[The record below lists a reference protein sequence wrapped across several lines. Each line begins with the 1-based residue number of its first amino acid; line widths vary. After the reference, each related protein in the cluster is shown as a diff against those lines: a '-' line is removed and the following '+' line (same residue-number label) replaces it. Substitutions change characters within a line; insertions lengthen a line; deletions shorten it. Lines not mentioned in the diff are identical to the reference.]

1 MRTTTLPSMCEV
13 LAKNYNNRNMK
24 ARIFEMGKIFIPNAD
39 GEKLPDE
46 RVIVTIGMY
55 GECGFY
61 DAKGAAVSLCKALRA
76 EAPTFEALRDNPS
89 YHSGRCAKIC
99 IGGKQAGIVGEL
111 HPLVL
116 ENYGIGEVA
125 YVVTLDLA
133 LLYENRL
140 PEPLYTPLPKYP
152 AVTRDIALVCDDE
165 LEVARIEEV
174 LKGVCGQLLEQCKLF
189 DVYRGGNMEK
199 GKKSVAFSLTLR
211 DKTATMTDE
220 TVNKLLTEALDTLE
234 RKYGCM
240 LRA

>member
-13 LAKNYNNRNMK
+13 LAKNHNNRNMK
-24 ARIFEMGKIFIPNAD
+24 ARLFEMGKIFLPGTD
-39 GEKLPDE
+39 SEKLPDE

-55 GECGFY
+55 GACGFY
-61 DAKGAAVSLCKALRA
+61 DAKGAAESLCKALRV
-76 EAPTFEALRDNPS
+76 EAPTFEALRDDPS
-89 YHSGRCAKIC
+89 YHSGRCAKIF

-116 ENYGIGEVA
+116 QNYGIGEAA
-125 YVVTLDLA
+125 YVVTMDLA
-133 LLYENRL
+133 LLYENRK

-152 AVTRDIALVCDDE
+152 AVTRDLALVCDEE
-165 LEVARIEEV
+165 LEVACIEGV
-174 LKGVCGQLLEQCKLF
+174 LKEACGQLLEQCKLF
-189 DVYRGGNMEK
+189 DVFRGGNLEK

-220 TVNKLLTEALDTLE
+220 TVNKLLTEALETLE
-234 RKYGCM
+234 RKYGCT